1 MSQWWHKTWSER
13 TPKERIIGSVVAI
26 IILIV
31 FCCGVYLC
39 WSSPYKFKHIN
50 SDIMMIAI
58 FCGFLLELSKIIFYY
73 WLKKE
78 HIYDFTMTVAAAIMF
93 LFFFSYIVGVLH
105 LKTLSDDFQTTR
117 ATVLAYYPKSPSY
130 QLLFSNGRE
139 VGEKYALFAV
149 PAPKNEEI
157 QKGDCLTVQY
167 RENWLVIEIQ
177 MKQNHG
183 KRDKKACFVY

>member
-1 MSQWWHKTWSER
+1 MSWDWHKFSR
-13 TPKERIIGSVVAI
+13 KEKIIRICVAI
-26 IILIV
+26 SILVI
-31 FCCGVYLC
+31 FSWGVYLC
-39 WSSPYKFKHIN
+39 WGSPYKFKHIN
-50 SDIMMIAI
+50 SDIMLIAI
-58 FCGFLLELSKIIFYY
+58 FCGFLLKLSEIIFDY

-78 HIYDFTMTVAAAIMF
+78 RIYDFMMTLAAEIML
-93 LFFFSYIVGVLH
+93 LFFLSYIVGVLH

-117 ATVLAYYPKSPSY
+117 ATVLAYYPKYPSY
-130 QLLFSNGRE
+130 QLLFSNGRK
-139 VGEKYALFAV
+139 VGENYAPFAV

-157 QKGDCLTVQY
+157 QNGDCLTVQY